1 MKKKKPPLTGIKV
14 LELARVLAGPWAG
27 QLLADLGA
35 DVIKVESPVG
45 DETRSWGANL
55 KSKEDSPYFK
65 CTNRGKKSIVADL
78 KKRNDLNAILYLAQR
93 ADIVIEN
100 FKVGNLKK
108 YSLDYDS
115 LKKLNPGLIYCSIT
129 GFGQTGPLSDLPGYD
144 FVIQAMGGIM
154 DLTGETMGPPIK
166 PGVAYADLFTSLYS
180 VVAIQ
185 AALLTR
191 KEFGQGTFI
200 DMSLFDTQLAVLA
213 NQASTYLLS
222 GITPERMGNSHP
234 SIVPY
239 QVFEAKD
246 GLIVVA
252 CGNDNQFKAMC
263 KAFHWDFSLAPKFS
277 TNQARLKNRKELIE
291 QMSKKLKVLGKA
303 EITMAL
309 QNAKVPVGPVNSVK
323 HALTHPQALS
333 REVVKLAQGEPFI
346 RTPILFKD
354 FELNYE
360 KGSPELGSST
370 ETIKRKISINEIW
383 EN

>member
-1 MKKKKPPLTGIKV
+1 MQKKKPPLTGIKV

-45 DETRSWGANL
+45 DETRYWGANL

-65 CTNRGKKSIVADL
+65 CTNRGKNSIVVDL
-78 KKRNDLNAILYLAQR
+78 KKRNDLDVVLYLAQR
-93 ADIVIEN
+93 ADIIIEN

-108 YSLDYDS
+108 YALDYDS
-115 LKKLNPGLIYCSIT
+115 LKKLNPGLVYCSIT
-129 GFGQTGPLSDLPGYD
+129 GFGQTGPLANLPGYD

-191 KEFGQGTFI
+191 KESGQGTFI

-213 NQASTYLLS
+213 NQASTFLLS

-252 CGNDNQFKAMC
+252 CGNDSQFKAMC
-263 KAFHWDFSLAPKFS
+263 NTFHWNFSLAPKFA

-291 QMSKKLKVLGKA
+291 QMSKKLKELDKA
-303 EITMAL
+303 EITIAL
-309 QNAKVPVGPVNSVK
+309 QKAKVPVGPVNSVK

-333 REVVKLAQGEPFI
+333 RGIVKLVKGEPFI

-360 KGSPELGSST
+360 KGSPELGAST
-370 ETIKRKISINEIW
+370 KTIKRKMSINKIW